1 MSWIFQ
7 QLFPSHILRC
17 TVITMQVPGI
27 LEHISANTGANIR
40 KHMQHAFDATNM
52 QHSFQSFL
60 LTFYIIFKMASW
72 VKLNFQYQYIDLLHF
87 HRKFRSNKPDWANPK
102 SHLLT
107 FTNSYTKKSHSQ
119 ALVERTFAGKTTCDP
134 ISRLG
139 GLDFLNQTF
148 NMENPRGHFAVIC
161 FVEYPKMLDIFLW
174 KWYLFENCWDIW
186 WSSPNLFFWV
196 WVFWETHTA
205 KIWKTGL
212 RNPLSPNATPAPT
225 LRIHMIPMVGGCLRF
240 PWLKDVEL
248 LLLVTTVPRYFGVLS
263 PWLLVVEIQN
273 IKCARNGRP
282 NNHRGYTPKE
292 MMIWN
297 RIMLDAGFSRYD
309 PYAPCMGLSLWQ
321 M

>member
-1 MSWIFQ
+1 MFIESF
-7 QLFPSHILRC
+7 
-17 TVITMQVPGI
+17 G
-27 LEHISANTGANIR
+27 
-40 KHMQHAFDATNM
+40 ATNVIGPIPSPISSLSPIPIQKIPFPGGGWKNLCWEDHM
-52 QHSFQSFL
+52 WSNFKTQRPEVFWAKL
-60 LTFYIIFKMASW
+60 LT
-72 VKLNFQYQYIDLLHF
+72 
-87 HRKFRSNKPDWANPK
+87 RK
-102 SHLLT
+102 T
-107 FTNSYTKKSHSQ
+107 
-119 ALVERTFAGKTTCDP
+119 
-134 ISRLG
+134 
-139 GLDFLNQTF
+139 
-148 NMENPRGHFAVIC
+148 RGHFAVIF
-161 FVEYPKMLDIFLW
+161 FVEYPKMLENVLW

-186 WSSPNLFFWV
+186 LSSPNLFFWV

-212 RNPLSPNATPAPT
+212 RNPLSPNATPALT